1 MKNSN
6 KLDNITLRD
15 YNELIDLSS
24 YKLTPLQAIKLKCKE
39 CCGFNSFEVKQC
51 NITTCA
57 LHQFINNKNIYN
69 ITEEERER
77 RKKLLTTK

>member
-1 MKNSN
+1 MTHSTT
-6 KLDNITLRD
+6 LEQITLRD
-15 YNELIDLSS
+15 YTKLIDLSP

-39 CCGFNSFEVKQC
+39 CCGFNSAEVRKC

-57 LHQFINNKNIYN
+57 LNQFINSKNSYN

-77 RKKLLTTK
+77 RRNLLTTK